1 MKSIATKS
9 FLIVVGLCLWGGHAL
24 AQGKVVTIDYE
35 RVFTNYYKTKQA
47 NAAIKDHANDL
58 EKEFNTLR
66 TNLDQAQI
74 EYRKLLD
81 AANDQVVSP
90 EEREKRKVAADAK
103 KKEMQDINDTA
114 VDFKRRAEI
123 TMREQR
129 HRMRDKILEEIHT
142 ALIAKA
148 KAAGYA
154 LVIDTS
160 AKGANG
166 TLELISMVLGQ
177 ANPADI
183 EDELARTSP
192 VVLYTSGEND
202 ITDALI
208 KQLNAAEPA
217 ESSKPPDKA
226 DEKKK

>member
-1 MKSIATKS
+1 MLLGT
-9 FLIVVGLCLWGGHAL
+9 CLWGGHAL
-24 AQGKVVTIDYE
+24 AQGKIVTVDYE

-47 NAAIKDHANDL
+47 NAVIKDHANDL
-58 EKEFNTLR
+58 EKEFTTLR
-66 TNLDQAQI
+66 TNLDRAQQ

-90 EEREKRKVAADAK
+90 EEREKRKQAAEAK
-103 KKEMQDINDTA
+103 LKEAKDINDTA

-129 HRMRDKILEEIHT
+129 HRMRDKILEEIRT
-142 ALIAKA
+142 ALLAKA
-148 KAAGYA
+148 KAGGYA

-183 EDELARTSP
+183 EDELTKTSP
-192 VVLYTSGEND
+192 VILYSSSDND
-202 ITDALI
+202 ITDALL
-208 KQLNAAEPA
+208 KQLNAAEPP
-217 ESSKPPDKA
+217 ETSKPPDKP
-226 DEKKK
+226 DEKKKEEKK